1 MTQLRPNASSDSAFV
16 DPALLSVE
24 DLTVAFPLS
33 RGTILPAR
41 RVSFKVAP
49 GETLG
54 LVGES
59 GSGKSVTLRAIVG
72 LLPSPGRVVGGRV
85 LFDGQDLLT
94 ASPQTLQSIRGS
106 RVAMIFQD
114 PMASLNP
121 VLSVGDQLVET
132 LKAKQDLSSK
142 AALDRA
148 EDLLVRVGIHPAKQ
162 RLRAYAHQLSGGQ
175 AQRVMIALA
184 IAGNPRILLADEP
197 TTALDVSVQDQVLS
211 LLEQLRLE
219 SGMSMVIV
227 SHDIGVIARSCDRVA
242 VMYAGSILERGS
254 VDEVLRSPRHPYT
267 QMLLATVPTLEP
279 NLERKQLVS
288 IVGQLP
294 DLVTL
299 GSGCPFAARCSF
311 ARPECADIPLTL
323 DAADAL
329 HGSACPFV

>member
-1 MTQLRPNASSDSAFV
+1 MNQVQPAQPAMTAASS
-16 DPALLSVE
+16 PPLLSVE
-24 DLTVAFPLS
+24 DLTVAFPLA
-33 RGTILPAR
+33 RGTIVPAR
-41 RVSFKVAP
+41 HVSFAVAP

-59 GSGKSVTLRAIVG
+59 GSGKSITLRAILG

-85 LFDGQDLLT
+85 LLDGHDLVP
-94 ASPQTLQSIRGS
+94 ARPQTLQSIRGS
-106 RVAMIFQD
+106 QVAMIFQD
-114 PMASLNP
+114 PMSSLNP

-132 LKAKQDLSSK
+132 LRAKQDLSRK
-142 AALDRA
+142 AAVDRA
-148 EDLLVRVGIHPAKQ
+148 EALLVRVGIQPARQ

-211 LLEQLRLE
+211 LLEELRQE

-267 QMLLATVPTLEP
+267 RMLLATVPTLEP
-279 NLERKQLVS
+279 NIERKPLAS

-299 GSGCPFAARCSF
+299 GRGCPFASRCTF
-311 ARPECADIPLTL
+311 ARPECAEVPMTL
-323 DAADAL
+323 DATDDR